1 MITKY
6 RIAKWRECSSEIIK
20 VEIERETDS
29 SVWIRGH
36 RQGKNTESHQYLD
49 TWKEAEFLLREQ
61 AEGYLD
67 TCKNR
72 LKDAE
77 EILSEIKELR
87 EE

>member
-6 RIAKWRECSSEIIK
+6 RIAKWREGSSEIIK

-49 TWKEAEFLLREQ
+49 TWKEGESILKERAES
-61 AEGYLD
+61 YLD

-77 EILSEIKELR
+77 QTLAEIKELR